1 MENRNYILDTD
12 IGPDCDDAA
21 ALALAVLYARRH
33 ADFCTRR
40 GSRCIWTEV
49 SR

>member
-1 MENRNYILDTD
+1 MNYLLDTD

-33 ADFCTRR
+33 GRT
-40 GSRCIWTEV
+40 
-49 SR
+49 